1 MLIRPLQLRII
12 EEALW
17 RDLAAELLRALR
29 VELPEHV
36 AAVGDD
42 AARSIIESAVDRAR
56 QAGFTSRPGAAM
68 FVRFTFLFGEHFE
81 EKHDWARQA
90 IARTKNADER
100 SRCTRLAD
108 AALDHLRAVPDW
120 RKEQ

>member
-1 MLIRPLQLRII
+1 MLIRPLQLRAL
-12 EEALW
+12 EEAGW
-17 RDLAAELLRALR
+17 RDLEVRLLAELR

-36 AAVGDD
+36 AAVGETGARAII
-42 AARSIIESAVDRAR
+42 AAAVARAR
-56 QAGFTSRPGAAM
+56 GTGFGSHAGAAM

-81 EKHDWARQA
+81 EQHEWARQA
-90 IARTKNADER
+90 IARTKDADER

-120 RKEQ
+120 RAEE